1 MTQLDI
7 RGSVLGS
14 TALAYK
20 APCLVATT
28 SNITLNGAQTIDG
41 VSVGYSGERVL
52 VKNQSDLTQNGIY
65 NAETSDWTYAQDW
78 DNNNN
83 VALGTQVLVVSGST
97 NARVNFMQACADNPI
112 VIGTSLISFV
122 VL

>member
-28 SNITLNGAQTIDG
+28 ANVVLNGSQVIDG
-41 VSVGYSGERVL
+41 VLVGNNSERVL
-52 VKNQSDLTQNGIY
+52 VRAQSDLTQNGIY

-83 VALGTQVLVVSGST
+83 VALGTQVLVVSGNT
-97 NARVNFMQACADNPI
+97 NARVNFMQASADNPI